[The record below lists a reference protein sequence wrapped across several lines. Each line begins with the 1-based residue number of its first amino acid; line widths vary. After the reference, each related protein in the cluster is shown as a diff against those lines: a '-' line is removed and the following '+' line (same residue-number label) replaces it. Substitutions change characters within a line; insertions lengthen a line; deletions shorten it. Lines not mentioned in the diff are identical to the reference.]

1 MSQTFRV
8 GLTRDILAPD
18 GTIGFGDIG
27 FESARRRRRGGVGD
41 LGGKHITVA
50 SGSGARL

>member
-8 GLTRDILAPD
+8 GLTRDILKPD

-27 FESARRRRRGGVGD
+27 FESAGRRSRGGVGD
-41 LGGKHITVA
+41 LSGKHTDVA
-50 SGSGARL
+50 P